1 MFKIVVYINYIYIC
15 YIIMNSAGTNIS
27 STIPIISK
35 ICFRCGRNNHS
46 YLECYASTDK
56 NGKKLGY
63 CTCLRCR

>member
-1 MFKIVVYINYIYIC
+1 
-15 YIIMNSAGTNIS
+15 MNSAGTNIS